1 MLQQELVRQGNWLF
15 RWRSYL
21 PFLILPLAAAS
32 FRNSGWFIDTFGNGL
47 EEAWDIAC
55 YVLALVGLGLR
66 IAIVGYVPSGTS
78 GRNAVE
84 QRADVLNTS
93 GMYSVVRHP
102 LYFANFIVF
111 IAFILLFKSLLLALL
126 MALAYFLY
134 YERIMLAEEQF
145 LEGKYGESY
154 RAWAGKTPAF
164 LPRLTGFVRPS
175 LSFSWRSALVR
186 EFHTLFLISAAFAL
200 VEMLEALI
208 LEKQNFSEWI
218 ADEPVWMV
226 VFVASAVIYV
236 CIYTIKKRTKWLKV
250 KGR

>member
-32 FRNSGWFIDTFGNGL
+32 FRNSGWFIETFGNGL
-47 EEAWDIAC
+47 EEVWDIAC
-55 YVLALVGLGLR
+55 YVLALVGLALR

-111 IAFILLFKSLLLALL
+111 IAFILLFKSLLLVLF

-145 LEGKYGESY
+145 LEGKYGEGY
-154 RAWAGKTPAF
+154 RAWAGSTPAF

-175 LSFSWRSALVR
+175 PPFSWRSALVR

-226 VFVASAVIYV
+226 VFVASAAIYV
-236 CIYTIKKRTKWLKV
+236 CMYTIKKRTNWLKV

>member
-66 IAIVGYVPSGTS
+66 IVIVGYVPSGTS

-111 IAFILLFKSLLLALL
+111 IAFILLFKSLLLVLF

-175 LSFSWRSALVR
+175 LPFSWRSALVR

-226 VFVASAVIYV
+226 VFVASATIYV
-236 CIYTIKKRTKWLKV
+236 CMYTIKKRTNWLKV

>member
-111 IAFILLFKSLLLALL
+111 IAFILLFKSLLLALF

-236 CIYTIKKRTKWLKV
+236 CIYTINKRTKWLKV

>member
-32 FRNSGWFIDTFGNGL
+32 FRNSGWFIETFGNGL

-66 IAIVGYVPSGTS
+66 IVIVGYVPSGTS

-111 IAFILLFKSLLLALL
+111 IAFILLFKSLLLVLF

-145 LEGKYGESY
+145 LESKYGESY
-154 RAWAGKTPAF
+154 RAWAERTPAF
-164 LPRLTGFVRPS
+164 LPRFTGFVRPS

-208 LEKQNFSEWI
+208 LEKQNLFEWI
-218 ADEPVWMV
+218 ADEPVWML
-226 VFVASAVIYV
+226 VFVASAVVYV
-236 CIYTIKKRTKWLKV
+236 CIYTIKKRTNWLKV

>member
-32 FRNSGWFIDTFGNGL
+32 FRNSGWFIEAFGNGL

-55 YVLALVGLGLR
+55 YVLALTGLALR
-66 IAIVGYVPSGTS
+66 IAVVGYVPAGTS

-84 QRADVLNTS
+84 QRADLLNTS

-102 LYFANFIVF
+102 LYFANFLVF
-111 IAFILLFKSLLLALL
+111 IAFVLLFKSLLLVLF

-145 LEGKYGESY
+145 LEGKYGANY
-154 RAWAGKTPAF
+154 REWAERTPAF
-164 LPRLTGFVRPS
+164 LPRLSGFIRPS
-175 LSFSWRSALVR
+175 LRFSWRSALVR

-200 VEMLEALI
+200 VEMLEALV
-208 LEKQNFSEWI
+208 LENQNFSTWI
-218 ADEPVWMV
+218 ADEPIWATA
-226 VFVASAVIYV
+226 FIISATIYITV
-236 CIYTIKKRTKWLKV
+236 YTIKKRTGWLKV

>member
-111 IAFILLFKSLLLALL
+111 IAFILLFKSLLLALF

-145 LEGKYGESY
+145 LERKYGESY

>member
-111 IAFILLFKSLLLALL
+111 IAFILLFKSLLLALF

-145 LEGKYGESY
+145 LEDKYGESY

>member
-32 FRNSGWFIDTFGNGL
+32 FRNSGWFIDTFVNGL

-111 IAFILLFKSLLLALL
+111 IAFILLFKSLLLALF